1 MTLRCRKKLIIHI
14 NENFTS
20 MKEKQS
26 EKAGKQRQ
34 EKELK
39 KRTRH
44 WKGKI
49 QRKKNNLKKSTIKN
63 KYEKE
68 GQEEK
73 RKVKKWVKI
82 L

>member
-14 NENFTS
+14 NKNFTS
-20 MKEKQS
+20 LKEKQS

-44 WKGKI
+44 WKAKY
-49 QRKKNNLKKSTIKN
+49 
-63 KYEKE
+63 YEKK
-68 GQEEK
+68 G
-73 RKVKKWVKI
+73 I
-82 L
+82 I